1 MARGKS
7 KNLSKRNQGYI
18 ASHHKSPRHPITLE
32 NKDLDLNSHLMMM
45 MDDFKD
51 INNSFKEMPG
61 TTGKQVEALEE
72 KTKQKKKNLIKNYRN
87 TQQNR

>member
-1 MARGKS
+1 
-7 KNLSKRNQGYI
+7 
-18 ASHHKSPRHPITLE
+18 
-32 NKDLDLNSHLMMM
+32 MMM